1 MAQNEHGNISTW
13 NLIDNNIN
21 STRECFSYIEPYL
34 KIVKKC
40 DNKSGCWADTTTSL
54 SGQTAEWT
62 SKGKIGVEYIGTV
75 LSDGTNISF
84 DLLGINLPQFGLPAD
99 IYPIAFIYVD
109 VNGNKKPNILGRD
122 IFAFALTQRGV
133 LPFGISNNSQ
143 NCSKTINANSSGYG
157 CTYRVLKERKIN
169 Y

>member
-13 NLIDNNIN
+13 NIKDNNQA
-21 STRECFSYIEPYL
+21 STRECFSYLEPYL

-40 DNKSGCWADTTTSL
+40 DNKNGCWAGKTTSL
-54 SGQTAEWT
+54 SGQTAVW
-62 SKGKIGVEYIGTV
+62 SGNDHMGVQFVGIV

-84 DLLGINLPQFGLPAD
+84 DLAGGYQSPLGLPSD
-99 IYPIAFIYVD
+99 VYPTIFIFVD
-109 VNGNKKPNILGRD
+109 VNGNKKPNIFGRD
-122 IFAFALTQRGV
+122 IFIFALTKRGV
-133 LPFGISNNSQ
+133 LPSGVSNNSQ
-143 NCSKTINANSSGYG
+143 NCSKSINNNFSGYG